1 MKVLFCNGCTSKK
14 LVPISS
20 SDSCSS
26 SLSWTAA
33 TSCKDGG
40 ARGQA
45 PHACVAAKLEQK
57 ANLDFFLPCGGCSA
71 WLSLSSTFLS
81 CELKSVPGVVISIH
95 TYVNVSFVVIFIRL
109 LFFLI
114 ILLDDLGFRITAVE
128 GKHVR
133 VHIST
138 HDLTYATAE
147 VAKNRSSLNDQE
159 KNHACTMRALKAGY
173 VKAAWAPVEP
183 GCCDRLGPLLMRE
196 VEELLCPRCPTRA
209 AEEGGP
215 HRLT

>member
-1 MKVLFCNGCTSKK
+1 M
-14 LVPISS
+14 
-20 SDSCSS
+20 
-26 SLSWTAA
+26 
-33 TSCKDGG
+33 
-40 ARGQA
+40 
-45 PHACVAAKLEQK
+45 
-57 ANLDFFLPCGGCSA
+57 A
-71 WLSLSSTFLS
+71 WLSLPSTLLRR
-81 CELKSVPGVVISIH
+81 ELQSVPGVVILIYIIH
-95 TYVNVSFVVIFIRL
+95 VVNVSFVVIPIREP
-109 LFFLI
+109 FFLI
-114 ILLDDLGFRITAVE
+114 TRSDESKFRITAVE

-147 VAKNRSSLNDQE
+147 AAKNRSSLNDQE
-159 KNHACTMRALKAGY
+159 QNHARTMRALTAGY